1 MTVVIVDDE
10 ALIRKMMT
18 EAVREA
24 LPAADLHVFAGADE
38 VLDFAGT
45 HPIQIAFLDIRLI
58 GISGT
63 ELARQLQAIQPQMN
77 IIFCTA
83 FDEYKSNAMD
93 LHASGYLM
101 KPVQAEDIL
110 KELKMLRY
118 PLTESS
124 EKKDDKL
131 LHAVCFGDFHATC
144 HGKPIPFLYQKTLE
158 LLALLIDRNGAL
170 CTNKYVLESL
180 WDDGESHVSY
190 LKRIRGDLKSTF
202 TSIGIQDVLFSQHG
216 MLGIDP
222 SAVECDYYDFLA
234 GGQKAINDY
243 EGSYMAQ
250 YSWAEETNARL
261 FWKKQEY
268 LDGIHAAEQASE

>member
-10 ALIRKMMT
+10 ALVRKMMT

-24 LPAADLHVFAGADE
+24 LPDADLHFFAGADE

-118 PLTESS
+118 PLTESAP
-124 EKKDDKL
+124 KKDDKL
-131 LHAVCFGDFHATC
+131 LYAVCFGDFHVTC

-170 CTNKYVLESL
+170 CSNQTILESL
-180 WDDGESHVSY
+180 WDDGESHGSY
-190 LKRIRGDLKSTF
+190 LKRIRGDLKTTF
-202 TSIGIQDVLFSQHG
+202 TNIGISEVLFSQRG
-216 MLGIDP
+216 MLGINP
-222 SAVECDYYDFLA
+222 SAIGCDYYDFLA
-234 GGQKAINDY
+234 GAQEAITAS
-243 EGSYMAQ
+243 EGIYMAQ
-250 YSWAEETNARL
+250 FSWAEETNARL
-261 FWKKQEY
+261 YWKKQEY
-268 LDGIHAAEQASE
+268 LDGINAAGQASV